1 MHRPSGR
8 TITSAVTSGAQSFP
22 KLPLPVFLYL
32 LAVLAPLGFSLG
44 PLALNVLRL
53 FLLVVTVPLVL
64 KLFSGKYG
72 KIFATDYLFVI
83 HLAWATLA
91 LAINNPEAV
100 VQQFGSV
107 GMEFLGGYA
116 VGRAYIRSSSDFIA
130 LCKMLVLLT
139 IAMLPIAIFETLTGR
154 PIIVEFVRSLPVIK
168 SVPVVTY
175 EKRMGLERVQAIFEH
190 PIHYGLFCSIIFS
203 MCFVALRGAV
213 SDSQR
218 YMGSILVAF
227 STFLSLSSGALL
239 AILLQFALI
248 MWATVFANMA
258 KRWWLLL
265 GLFALAYVAIDLLSN
280 RTPIKVFMSYATFS
294 AHTAYWRAHIFEWGM
309 VNVWAN
315 PGFGIGMN
323 DWIRP
328 HWMET
333 VASIDNFWLLNA
345 MKYGILGFV
354 FVAFGYGYAIY
365 QVMKRN
371 FDNDPTL
378 LQLRRA
384 WVFTFLGLSFTL
396 CTVHVWG
403 NIYSFTFFMFA
414 SGMWFITAETSDETA
429 TQERSITPRGRFSPT
444 GGSRSAAPTFQRQHA
459 QDAPSSKRSSV
470 EPHARHVAQ
479 VQRPSRTTSRTKA
492 QHTQNSRKDKKPFSR
507 F

>member
-1 MHRPSGR
+1 MA
-8 TITSAVTSGAQSFP
+8 SAVASGSQAIP
-22 KLPLPVFLYL
+22 KLPLPVLLYL
-32 LAVLAPLGFSLG
+32 LAVMIPIGFNLG
-44 PLALNVLRL
+44 PLLLNVLRL

-72 KIFATDYLFVI
+72 KLFATDYLFVI

-130 LCKMLVLLT
+130 LCKMLVFLT
-139 IAMLPIAIFETLTGR
+139 LAMLPIAIFETLTGR
-154 PIIVEFVRSLPVIK
+154 PIIVEFIRSLPVLK

-175 EKRMGLERVQAIFEH
+175 EKRMGLERVQAVFEH

-213 SDSQR
+213 TDSRR
-218 YMGSILVAF
+218 YLGSALIAF

-239 AILLQFALI
+239 AILLQFFLI
-248 MWATVFANMA
+248 MWATVFANVA
-258 KRWWLLL
+258 KRWLMLL

-315 PGFGIGMN
+315 PVFGIGMN
-323 DWIRP
+323 DWVRP

-333 VASIDNFWLLNA
+333 VSSIDNFWLLNA

-354 FVAFGYGYAIY
+354 FVAYGYGYAIY
-365 QVMKRN
+365 RVMKRN
-371 FDNDPTL
+371 FDGDATL

-396 CTVHVWG
+396 CTVHVWT

-414 SGMWFITAETSDETA
+414 SGMWFITAETGDDADADEGSSTSRA
-429 TQERSITPRGRFSPT
+429 RTRPTSGARAPTSAFQRHHAQAAQVSERKGTSPT
-444 GGSRSAAPTFQRQHA
+444 QRRSLEVQPRAERKTSRKKPSETGAKR
-459 QDAPSSKRSSV
+459 PSS
-470 EPHARHVAQ
+470 
-479 VQRPSRTTSRTKA
+479 
-492 QHTQNSRKDKKPFSR
+492 KPFSR